1 MNDATIA
8 AVVAEITPLIIG
20 RSAGKI
26 FQITAH
32 SLAIDFG
39 LRSQGYLFVSV
50 EPSQPRMYLI
60 KRRVRDME
68 KQTISSGQFGLSLRK
83 ELSNTTVSSVE
94 KDRADR
100 ICWLKFNGVDEVG
113 ERKQRSLVAQL
124 TGRSSNLLLLDEQN
138 RILAQLREGQGDGQ
152 RIGENYKSPP
162 APPVAAKPV
171 AVAAEHHESI
181 SESLD
186 QYYLALTARQA
197 SESRLASARS
207 ELRKQI
213 SRRKK
218 LLKQLENDFRAH
230 AHAETEKRMGDLLLA
245 NISSAK
251 RGRGKAVILT
261 DYFAENA
268 PTIEIEIDENVT
280 LAEEASRRFESY
292 ARSKRA
298 RKQIVARIET
308 VTTELAQL
316 EAQSIELESNP
327 PTAETPKLKDGRG
340 TKRTAESSQK
350 KIPGTR
356 RYFSS
361 DDYEI
366 LVGRAARDND
376 HLTFKIAAPNDLWL
390 HAADYPGSHV
400 VVRNP
405 TRKDIPHRTLVEA
418 AQLAGHFSQANKDPK
433 VDIHYTPRKFVSK
446 IKGAAP
452 GLVRLLRF
460 KTIIVA
466 PRETGERV
474 K

>member
-1 MNDATIA
+1 MDDATIA
-8 AVVAEITPLIIG
+8 AVVAEIRPLLAG

-26 FQITAH
+26 FQTTAQ

-39 LRSQGYLFVSV
+39 LRGDGYLFISV
-50 EPSQPRMYLI
+50 EPAQPRIYLI
-60 KRRVRDME
+60 KRRFRDLE
-68 KQTISSGQFGLSLRK
+68 KQSLPLGQFGLSLRK
-83 ELSNTTVSSVE
+83 ELAGTTVSLVE
-94 KDRADR
+94 KNRVDR
-100 ICWLKFNGVDEVG
+100 IVWLKFKGIDEVG
-113 ERKQRSLVAQL
+113 AQKHRSLVAQL

-138 RILAQLREGQGDGQ
+138 QILAQLREGQGDGQ
-152 RIGENYKSPP
+152 TIGEDYQSPP
-162 APPVAAKPV
+162 VPNTETKLPVF
-171 AVAAEHHESI
+171 AVPEGDNSI

-186 QYYLALTARQA
+186 QHYLAQTAKQA
-197 SESRLASARS
+197 SESRLAAARAQ
-207 ELRKQI
+207 LRKET

-218 LLKQLENDFRAH
+218 LLKQLANDLQAHDGAENQ
-230 AHAETEKRMGDLLLA
+230 KRIGDLLLA
-245 NISSAK
+245 NISTAK
-251 RGRGKAVILT
+251 RRGKVILLT
-261 DYFAENA
+261 DYFDDNA
-268 PTIEIEIDENVT
+268 PAIEIDIDENLT
-280 LAEEASRRFESY
+280 LAEEASRRFESF

-298 RKQIVARIET
+298 RKQILARIET
-308 VTTELAQL
+308 VKAELAQL

-327 PTAETPKLKDGRG
+327 QAATAPDVKKRPGN
-340 TKRTAESSQK
+340 KRTSESSQK

-361 DDYEI
+361 DGYEI
-366 LVGRAARDND
+366 LVGRTARDND

-400 VVRNP
+400 VVRNS

-418 AQLAGHFSQANKDPK
+418 AQLAGYFSQTKKDPK
-433 VDIHYTPRKFVSK
+433 VDIHYTQRKFVSK

-466 PRETGERV
+466 PRESGERI